1 MKLKT
6 KIDALQK
13 LIAAETAKAEASKK
27 VEFAAGTIT
36 MKEIWA
42 DDERITRAALSARKA
57 VREEWRANGAW
68 RALPKPRRDWAK
80 EAKKWAEDQARHGL
94 DFGGDYSGNTSQSI
108 CWGDSSRAYTI
119 KCRGEKYS
127 RSCKYS
133 KMDAEHIVQ
142 LCAED
147 VARLDGWRQIAQA
160 SAAEGLPIIGLM
172 EDGRFIWV
180 RSKGKAIAA
189 ENGWIGCHADTIYHS
204 KKSAEDAQAGAER
217 KAKKSVKAQKQAT
230 A

>member
-1 MKLKT
+1 MKTTT
-6 KIDALQK
+6 KIDALNK
-13 LIAAETAKAEASKK
+13 LLGIEEAKKKAERAKSWAMIGIERQSISPEEVAKRAIAAHAAQCDEYKA
-27 VEFAAGTIT
+27 
-36 MKEIWA
+36 
-42 DDERITRAALSARKA
+42 DEDF
-57 VREEWRANGAW
+57 
-68 RALPKPRRDWAK
+68 RALPKPRREWAK
-80 EAKKWAEDQARHGL
+80 EAKKWAEDQARHGFDL
-94 DFGGDYSGNTSQSI
+94 GGDYSGNTSQSI

-119 KCRGEKYS
+119 KCYGEKYS

-180 RSKGKAIAA
+180 RRKGKAIVA
-189 ENGWIGCHADTIYHS
+189 ENGWIGSHAGTIFHS

>member
-6 KIDALQK
+6 KIDALNK
-13 LIAAETAKAEASKK
+13 LMKIEEAKKATESAKSWAMIGIKNRSATPEEVAKRAIAAHAAQYDEYKA
-27 VEFAAGTIT
+27 
-36 MKEIWA
+36 
-42 DDERITRAALSARKA
+42 DEDF
-57 VREEWRANGAW
+57 
-68 RALPKPRRDWAK
+68 RALPKPRRTWA
-80 EAKKWAEDQARHGL
+80 EETKKWAEDQGMLAACLGAS
-94 DFGGDYSGNTSQSI
+94 YSGNTSQSI
-108 CWGDSSRAYTI
+108 CWGDKSAAYTI
-119 KCRGEKYS
+119 KCHGEKYS

-180 RSKGKAIAA
+180 RRKGKAIAA
-189 ENGWIGCHADTIYHS
+189 ENGWIGCHAGTIYHS